1 MSMSDPTDNN
11 LLPSNGSSP
20 EPSAQKS
27 DLTPTELHDG
37 HVLARFRHLPP
48 LEADASLY
56 IMGRDSQKAHL
67 ELLERFLLFCR
78 RGSVLPAADAVHAV
92 QTLTELAEQKRKGFR
107 QWKARQASRKSNAGR
122 PSPHAN
128 GEDYALALEALAADV
143 ATSPK
148 IDVTAH
154 RLAFEMLE
162 AERQKH
168 ALQLKACREK
178 ALPPPR
184 RTRGRRTNNLEK
196 FDMAMQVDALL
207 ADDPGRSE
215 ASAIH
220 KVAKAWHKKH
230 DDADHSARDA
240 NYRENMIERWH
251 KKIEASYYERKP
263 YLRSTKEPR
272 LDGMIPLELVL
283 DD

>member
-37 HVLARFRHLPP
+37 DVLARFRHLPP

-56 IMGRDSQKAHL
+56 IMARDSQKAHL

-78 RGSVLPAADAVHAV
+78 RGSVLPAADAAHAV

-122 PSPHAN
+122 PSSHAQ
-128 GEDYALALEALAADV
+128 GEEQALALEALAADV
-143 ATSPK
+143 VPSAV
-148 IDVTAH
+148 INVTAH
-154 RLAFEMLE
+154 RLAFELIE
-162 AERQKH
+162 AERDKY
-168 ALQLKACREK
+168 ALQLKACRERGE
-178 ALPPPR
+178 PPPR
-184 RTRGRRTNNLEK
+184 RTRGRRTNNAQK
-196 FDMAMQVDALL
+196 FNMAMDVQVELEAHPDW
-207 ADDPGRSE
+207 SE
-215 ASAIH
+215 NRAIH

>member
-27 DLTPTELHDG
+27 DLTPTERHDG

-184 RTRGRRTNNLEK
+184 RTRGRRTNNAQK
-196 FDMAMQVDALL
+196 FNMAMDVQVELEAHPDW
-207 ADDPGRSE
+207 SE
-215 ASAIH
+215 NRAIH

-263 YLRSTKEPR
+263 YLRSTEEPR
-272 LDGMIPLELVL
+272 LGGMIPLELVL

>member
-92 QTLTELAEQKRKGFR
+92 QTLTELPNRSAKGFVSG
-107 QWKARQASRKSNAGR
+107 KLGR
-122 PSPHAN
+122 P
-128 GEDYALALEALAADV
+128 V
-143 ATSPK
+143 ARAMPAVLPRMQTARITLWLWRRWPQTSPP
-148 IDVTAH
+148 VQ
-154 RLAFEMLE
+154 RLMSL
-162 AERQKH
+162 H
-168 ALQLKACREK
+168 IGSPLKCWK
-178 ALPPPR
+178 L
-184 RTRGRRTNNLEK
+184 N
-196 FDMAMQVDALL
+196 V
-207 ADDPGRSE
+207 RSMHF
-215 ASAIH
+215 S
-220 KVAKAWHKKH
+220 
-230 DDADHSARDA
+230 
-240 NYRENMIERWH
+240 
-251 KKIEASYYERKP
+251 
-263 YLRSTKEPR
+263 
-272 LDGMIPLELVL
+272 
-283 DD
+283 